1 MAKTKT
7 KYPCIYKDN
16 NGKIYYQAELGI
28 DKITGK
34 RVTKKSRKN
43 KNGVYFKTLKEAHN
57 DLIRVKKEYLES
69 QGNIVKGMSMEYFID
84 KYYIPY
90 YKGAVQKS
98 TFATKIHVIKIV
110 KDYFNKKDIDTIRIR
125 DCELF
130 RVYLLGEDRYSQI
143 YASMVYGTF
152 RSILEYAV
160 RLEFLPKNIS
170 KKTKAIPKGRTNVKF
185 WNLEEFQKVISAI
198 CIDNFYEHMCFVML
212 WLYFNTGIRVG
223 EGQALTWD
231 KVKLDDGKLII
242 NSTLEY
248 KNRNNYSIK
257 PFTKTEAGNR
267 IISLDKDTV
276 EILKNWKERQE
287 KYYVNNFV
295 ISYCDI
301 PIGRNT
307 IHRIIKRYAKAAGVH
322 PIQAKA
328 LRHSH
333 ASYLINHF
341 NADILI
347 VSQRLGHSSP
357 EITLKYYSHLWSKGD
372 SIIAEK
378 MEGVIDIN
386 LNSKTQINMKNNQ
399 HYNSNSL
406 PESFQVIKKQL

>member
-7 KYPCIYKDN
+7 KYPCIYKDE
-16 NGKIYYQAELGI
+16 NGRIYYQVELGI

-43 KNGVYFKTLKEAHN
+43 KNGAYFKTLKEAYN
-57 DLIRVKKEYLES
+57 DLLRVKKEYLES
-69 QGNIVKGMSMEYFID
+69 QGNIVQGMSMERFID

-90 YKGAVQKS
+90 YKGAVQES
-98 TFATKIHVIKIV
+98 TFSTKIHVIKIV
-110 KDYFNKKDIDTIRIR
+110 KDYFNNKDIDTIRVR

-130 RVYLLGEDRYSQI
+130 RVYLLGQDRYSQI

-160 RLEFLPKNIS
+160 RLEFLSKNIS
-170 KKTKAIPKGRTNVKF
+170 KKTKAIPKGRSNVKF
-185 WNLEEFQKVISAI
+185 WNLEEFQKVISTI
-198 CIDNFYEHMCFVML
+198 CIDDFYEHMCFVML
-212 WLYFNTGIRVG
+212 WLYFTTGIRVG

-231 KVKLDDGKLII
+231 KVKLDDRKLII

-267 IISLDKDTV
+267 IITLDKDTV
-276 EILKNWKERQE
+276 EILKKWKDRQE
-287 KYYVNNFV
+287 KYCVNNFV

-307 IHRIIKRYAKAAGVH
+307 LHRIIKRYAKAAGVH
-322 PIQAKA
+322 SIQAKA

-372 SIIAEK
+372 TIIAEK

-406 PESFQVIKKQL
+406 PKSFQVINN